1 MKTRVITLISGI
13 GMVLFIATYAHAQVA
28 SSARAGASGSGHG
41 RGSGHGHGTVSVG
54 NRSDSPEHGKQSMK
68 AVGQFSN
75 GVTVSITTYVESPD
89 APNAPKVPLA
99 GGIQVGNNIIHRD
112 IRFQDNA
119 RYGYDL
125 EVEPIGDGRQ
135 FKVSFAPFS
144 PKAAQRLRER
154 RWKYNDQ
161 GAEARWKSTDQA
173 AAETTV
179 LSLPRLPEPLT
190 IEEGDMIELEVLV
203 NPQTGVRVIDLIK
216 VTRNGEGELNKKGA
230 SAKSGV
236 SNK

>member
-1 MKTRVITLISGI
+1 MKTRVITLIGGI
-13 GMVLFIATYAHAQVA
+13 GMILFMAASVHAQVA
-28 SSARAGASGSGHG
+28 SSARAGVSGSGHG
-41 RGSGHGHGTVSVG
+41 RGMVSVD
-54 NRSDSPEHGKQSMK
+54 NRGGSPEHGKQSMK
-68 AVGQFSN
+68 AVGQFPN

-89 APNAPKVPLA
+89 APNAPKPSLA

-112 IRFQDNA
+112 IRFRDNA
-119 RYGYDL
+119 RYGYNL

-161 GAEARWKSTDQA
+161 AAEERWKHADQGAE
-173 AAETTV
+173 ETTV

-203 NPQTGVRVIDLIK
+203 NPQTGVKVIDMIK
-216 VTRNGEGELNKKGA
+216 VTRNGEGELNKKGGA
-230 SAKSGV
+230 SAKSGT